1 MVHDTKLYDILGVSP
16 EASDADIKKAYRKM
30 ALKYHPDKNPDA
42 GEEFKEI
49 SHAYEILS
57 DGEKRE
63 VYDRFGEEG
72 VNREGGGMGGIDPND
87 LFAQFF
93 GGGMFG
99 GGGAGGRRGNSGP
112 RRSRDMVH
120 ALKVS
125 LEDLYKG
132 KVSKLQVTKNVVCDG
147 CDGKGGKEGAVK
159 QCSTCHG
166 RGVQTIIRQMGPMV
180 QQIQQ
185 QCHTCAGEG
194 EEIDPRFKCKKCN
207 GKKVVS
213 QRKQLEVNI
222 DRGMRDGQKL
232 TFQGEADQAP
242 GIVPGD
248 IIIVI
253 DEKEHPR
260 FKRRGDDLYYEA
272 EIDLITALAGG
283 NIHVSHLDDRIL
295 DVSILPGESIKPGEV
310 KVIEGQGMPSFRHHN
325 PGNMFIKFN
334 LRFPASGWAP
344 EEEIKKLEAILPK
357 RQPVPS
363 LPKGAHVEEVVLS
376 AVDLQHQ
383 KKMQEDDPAE
393 EDYED
398 AHQHGGPGVQ
408 CAQQ

>member
-1 MVHDTKLYDILGVSP
+1 
-16 EASDADIKKAYRKM
+16 
-30 ALKYHPDKNPDA
+30 
-42 GEEFKEI
+42 
-49 SHAYEILS
+49 
-57 DGEKRE
+57 
-63 VYDRFGEEG
+63 
-72 VNREGGGMGGIDPND
+72 
-87 LFAQFF
+87 
-93 GGGMFG
+93 
-99 GGGAGGRRGNSGP
+99 
-112 RRSRDMVH
+112 
-120 ALKVS
+120 
-125 LEDLYKG
+125 
-132 KVSKLQVTKNVVCDG
+132 
-147 CDGKGGKEGAVK
+147 
-159 QCSTCHG
+159 
-166 RGVQTIIRQMGPMV
+166 MGPMV

-185 QCHTCAGEG
+185 QCRICAGEG

-272 EIDLITALAGG
+272 EIDLVTALAGG

-383 KKMQEDDPAE
+383 KRMQEDDPAE